1 MAQLTD
7 GQRYQLPTGQ
17 LVVARQTPEG
27 FFLEFRRKYASP
39 IIVDPLGIL
48 TLNGEAM
55 RLTVDCLIPDYSESD
70 GIATAE
76 MNEVMQMVLDIH
88 ERGGEVWGAL
98 REVVKD
104 LHGKALG
111 SPKDHG

>member
-7 GQRYQLPTGQ
+7 GQKYRLPTGQ

-27 FFLEFRRKYASP
+27 YFLEFRRKYASP
-39 IIVDPLGIL
+39 IIVDPFGIL
-48 TLNGEAM
+48 TLNGEAL
-55 RLTVDCLIPDYSESD
+55 RLTVDCLTPDYSENE
-70 GIATAE
+70 GAATAE

-88 ERGGEVWGAL
+88 ERGGEAWEQL
-98 REVVKD
+98 REATRI

-111 SPKDHG
+111 SLGDHG